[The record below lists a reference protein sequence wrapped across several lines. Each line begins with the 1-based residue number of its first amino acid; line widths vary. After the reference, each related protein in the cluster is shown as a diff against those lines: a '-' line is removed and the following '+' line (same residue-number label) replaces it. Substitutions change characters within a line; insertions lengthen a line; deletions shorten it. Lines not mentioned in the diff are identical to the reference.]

1 MNATKIS
8 VISGLKQAHI
18 VFPVEL
24 MDVRKML
31 QLQRPEPG
39 LKLEL

>member
-24 MDVRKML
+24 MDGNML